1 MSLPPFLGFSILI
14 SKASIYTKKK
24 KKHPE
29 WQLGTRMC
37 WPLLSE
43 HTAAKESGIF
53 IYSFI
58 SVRATWLSRWG
69 ICVLL
74 KGTLK
79 GFKPRCVV
87 MGQSFQP
94 LVCPAASSLAAFK
107 WKSLFRHTEEPFPF
121 PTPEHKSRRCK
132 SRKVSVLAVNRSR
145 HNLHC
150 IFWQNIILHAQT
162 AIASFISKLILLQR
176 VHSVHLGWRGGGL
189 QYSRGQSGRG
199 EDKLWRCFGGERMS
213 AGTQRGRRGRRTES
227 REWLRRADRWI
238 EVTEGQMNMQSG
250 PRVLVLLPSDSTNH
264 PQMVR
269 EGEGERGQE
278 GEENN
283 MENGVRMRAGS
294 AQDKDWELFVE
305 LCDASAEMIR
315 GSQCQ

>member
-176 VHSVHLGWRGGGL
+176 VHSVHLGWRGGGGC
-189 QYSRGQSGRG
+189 STVGDRAGEGRINCGGVRGG
-199 EDKLWRCFGGERMS
+199 EDERWHTER
-213 AGTQRGRRGRRTES
+213 TQRKADREQRVTAASRSVNRSNRRTDEYAERAACPRLAS
-227 REWLRRADRWI
+227 IWLY
-238 EVTEGQMNMQSG
+238 
-250 PRVLVLLPSDSTNH
+250 
-264 PQMVR
+264 
-269 EGEGERGQE
+269 
-278 GEENN
+278 
-283 MENGVRMRAGS
+283 
-294 AQDKDWELFVE
+294 
-305 LCDASAEMIR
+305 
-315 GSQCQ
+315 